1 MSDLI
6 SRKALVEALRL
17 DLLIKGELNYD
28 EVKDLITNAPAI
40 EQGDFGISVMKYTE
54 FGIVPDDYK
63 NQASGYRAGW
73 NDCIASVKYVVTTP
87 QQPQE
92 QGELVRKAV
101 ADALEEAA
109 NIKVNYTKSGRDDAL
124 TKIVEDVIQEAVE
137 SAISKYK
144 EAIRALIK
152 RNAEGVQ

>member
-1 MSDLI
+1 MTDLI
-6 SRKALVEALRL
+6 SRKALLKAY
-17 DLLIKGELNYD
+17 GEWLHSDD
-28 EVKDLITNAPAI
+28 EVPINDLITNAPAI
-40 EQGDFGISVMKYTE
+40 EQGEAVYQSFIKGEGWFDVEK
-54 FGIVPDDYK
+54 DDL
-63 NQASGYRAGW
+63 
-73 NDCIASVKYVVTTP
+73 KYVDTSYKRVLYSTP
-87 QQPQE
+87 QQPQS
-92 QGELVRKAV
+92 V

>member
-1 MSDLI
+1 MSDFI
-6 SRKALVEALRL
+6 SRKAL
-17 DLLIKGELNYD
+17 IKETQNCFVDGKIPHWLY
-28 EVKDLITNAPAI
+28 DLITNAPAI

-87 QQPQE
+87 QQPQS
-92 QGELVRKAV
+92 V

-109 NIKVNYTKSGRDDAL
+109 NIMRITLTGRCWETD
-124 TKIVEDVIQEAVE
+124 IQMAEQ
-137 SAISKYK
+137 
-144 EAIRALIK
+144 AIRALIK
-152 RNAEGVQ
+152 RNAKEGE